1 MPPKSDKIWSD
12 ALRRAVL
19 RESKG
24 KGSPRWIE
32 VIADRVVADAGDG
45 SPPAVKELGD
55 RLEGK
60 PLQGIDNTSSDGSMT
75 PTKVIRQIVD
85 NKRDGD

>member
-12 ALRRAVL
+12 ALRRAAL

-24 KGSPRWIE
+24 KGSPKWLD
-32 VIADRVVADAGDG
+32 VIAKRVIEEAGDG
-45 SPPAVKELGD
+45 NPAAFKEVGD

-60 PLQGIDNTSSDGSMT
+60 PQQSVDNTSSDGSMT